1 MIVKDW
7 TPQEI
12 LEFRKKYKLTRKV
25 LGQLVGVTVTAV
37 YQWEKEVRTPQRT
50 TKILLSKVEEE
61 LKKKGGDKDGKTKR
75 NL

>member
-1 MIVKDW
+1 VKDW

>member
-1 MIVKDW
+1 MKDW